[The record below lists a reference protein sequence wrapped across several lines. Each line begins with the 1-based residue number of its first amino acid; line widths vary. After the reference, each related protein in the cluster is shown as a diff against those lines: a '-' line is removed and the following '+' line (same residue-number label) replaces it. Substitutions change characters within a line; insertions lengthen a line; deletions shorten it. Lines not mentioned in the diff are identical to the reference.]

1 MKGMVIIML
10 KIFVEASGSLT
21 SGYFINS
28 IKEAEHVCVASDI
41 DSECVGRYLADEFIQ
56 MPDKDDPGL
65 WDTTSKSLICH
76 GIDIVIPSLD
86 ETLLGWAERK
96 SVLMKM
102 GIYVILSE
110 FHTVQI
116 FQDKWLTYQF
126 FVEAGI
132 PTPKTSLEQV
142 FSLVKPRHGRGS
154 AGIKLTMDPICMDG
168 MVSQEFIEGEEY
180 TVDVLCDKDSK
191 PIYIVPRKRLGV
203 KDGKSTGGVVIYHP
217 EIIKWVVR
225 ICEKISFQGP
235 INVQCFVCKDGKVK
249 FIEINPRIAGG
260 MALGIAATENWIKLI
275 IDNFINN
282 KSIQP
287 KSIKYGLRM
296 KRDYAE
302 IFIS

>member
-1 MKGMVIIML
+1 MGRKKV
-10 KIFVEASGSLT
+10 S
-21 SGYFINS
+21 IN
-28 IKEAEHVCVASDI
+28 ED
-41 DSECVGRYLADEFIQ
+41 
-56 MPDKDDPGL
+56 
-65 WDTTSKSLICH
+65 
-76 GIDIVIPSLD
+76 
-86 ETLLGWAERK
+86 
-96 SVLMKM
+96 
-102 GIYVILSE
+102 YVILSE

-296 KRDYAE
+296 KRYYAE